1 MSRHE
6 GVSCDYCMKSN
17 FRGRRYKCLIC
28 YDYDLCAECYESN
41 ATSTRHTTQ
50 HAVQCILTRSMIE
63 VSYGTGSGSSLR
75 QFQSFTCPY
84 CSKKGFSETTLLEH
98 VTAEHSESDSAIE
111 VICPVCASSPGG
123 EPNLKTDD
131 LAEHLTL
138 EHQRGGTSTFEFINE
153 PSGIRHGGVR
163 RISRTAVGAGVRSA
177 RRSNNAS
184 FSPSSNQESGD
195 QSVDLFAELQQTL
208 AGGSR
213 RQLQQ
218 LQMQIQMERQAI
230 ENRITNIGRRGTNI
244 NANSSNSGGGSS
256 SANNNNNANPASIS
270 IQRILSAMSNSGNP
284 RSDTFMTSSPRSQLS
299 GIASVASGSNT
310 TGQSSA
316 SFMPASSYGIQLQGL
331 HNQQPNVAEVSGS
344 IQIPGNL
351 GNGQF
356 LMPRFF
362 TPAVSEEERE
372 QLERDRADRAL
383 YIQELLLGTVDENS
397 QNVISNMMNNL
408 SVQNETVEEPAQQI
422 DSNELGAAQAQAPP
436 PPLESAEAMKKS
448 FMRKKE
454 MSTVDEGGKK
464 QQQKAKVVSARK

>member
-1 MSRHE
+1 
-6 GVSCDYCMKSN
+6 MKSN

-84 CSKKGFSETTLLEH
+84 CSKKGYSETTLLEH
-98 VTAEHSESDSAIE
+98 VTAEHSESDSATE

-230 ENRITNIGRRGTNI
+230 ESRITNIGRRGTNL
-244 NANSSNSGGGSS
+244 NASSGSS
-256 SANNNNNANPASIS
+256 AASNNNNANPASIS

-284 RSDTFMTSSPRSQLS
+284 RSDTFMTSSPRSQLA
-299 GIASVASGSNT
+299 GMASVASSSNT

-316 SFMPASSYGIQLQGL
+316 SFMPASAYGIQLQGL
-331 HNQQPNVAEVSGS
+331 HSSGSASNTQQPNVAEVGS
-344 IQIPGNL
+344 LQIPSS

-356 LMPRFF
+356 LMPRIL
-362 TPAVSEEERE
+362 TPALNDDERE
-372 QLERDRADRAL
+372 QLERDRADR
-383 YIQELLLGTVDENS
+383 
-397 QNVISNMMNNL
+397 
-408 SVQNETVEEPAQQI
+408 
-422 DSNELGAAQAQAPP
+422 
-436 PPLESAEAMKKS
+436 
-448 FMRKKE
+448 
-454 MSTVDEGGKK
+454 
-464 QQQKAKVVSARK
+464 

>member
-63 VSYGTGSGSSLR
+63 VSYGSGSGSPR
-75 QFQSFTCPY
+75 QYQSFTCPY

-98 VTAEHSESDSAIE
+98 VTAEHSEPDSSVE

-123 EPNLKTDD
+123 DPNLKTDD

-163 RISRTAVGAGVRSA
+163 RISRTVVGAGVRSA

-184 FSPSSNQESGD
+184 WSPSNQEPSSD

-230 ENRITNIGRRGTNI
+230 ENRITNIGRRPGSTNLTAGNNSTGTGGVG
-244 NANSSNSGGGSS
+244 SN
-256 SANNNNNANPASIS
+256 NNPASIS
-270 IQRILSAMSNSGNP
+270 IQRILSAMSNSGSS
-284 RSDTFMTSSPRSQLS
+284 RDTFMTISPRSQLS
-299 GIASVASGSNT
+299 GMPAVSSSTIS
-310 TGQSSA
+310 GQSSA
-316 SFMPASSYGIQLQGL
+316 TFMPSSGIQLQGL
-331 HNQQPNVAEVSGS
+331 HNTQPNVVDAGT
-344 IQIPGNL
+344 IQIPNSS
-351 GNGQF
+351 GQF
-356 LMPRFF
+356 LMPRLF
-362 TPAVSEEERE
+362 TPAMNEDERE

-397 QNVISNMMNNL
+397 QNVITPTPL
-408 SVQNETVEEPAQQI
+408 ESVATLVEPAIQQLQRMTVA
-422 DSNELGAAQAQAPP
+422 DDEHTGAAQGTVYHGN
-436 PPLESAEAMKKS
+436 EAMKKS

-464 QQQKAKVVSARK
+464 QQKTKVANARK

>member
-1 MSRHE
+1 
-6 GVSCDYCMKSN
+6 MKSN
-17 FRGRRYKCLIC
+17 FRGRRYKCLVC

-41 ATSTRHTTQ
+41 ATSTRHTAQ

-63 VSYGTGSGSSLR
+63 VSYGSGSSPR
-75 QFQSFTCPY
+75 QYQSFTCPY
-84 CSKKGFSETTLLEH
+84 CSKKGYSETTLLDH

-218 LQMQIQMERQAI
+218 LHMQIQMERQAI
-230 ENRITNIGRRGTNI
+230 ENRITNIGRRPTGT
-244 NANSSNSGGGSS
+244 NSGGGNGSS
-256 SANNNNNANPASIS
+256 GNSGGGGGGSGSGNTNNTNPASIS

-284 RSDTFMTSSPRSQLS
+284 RSDSFMTSSPRSQLS
-299 GIASVASGSNT
+299 GISGPAATSAST
-310 TGQSSA
+310 TSGQSSA
-316 SFMPASSYGIQLQGL
+316 GFIPNSTIGIQLQGL
-331 HNQQPNVAEVSGS
+331 HNSQPNIEVVGS
-344 IQIPGNL
+344 IQVPNTSG
-351 GNGQF
+351 GQF
-356 LMPRFF
+356 LMPRILQL
-362 TPAVSEEERE
+362 AVNEDEKE
-372 QLERDRADRAL
+372 QLERDRADR
-383 YIQELLLGTVDENS
+383 
-397 QNVISNMMNNL
+397 
-408 SVQNETVEEPAQQI
+408 
-422 DSNELGAAQAQAPP
+422 
-436 PPLESAEAMKKS
+436 
-448 FMRKKE
+448 
-454 MSTVDEGGKK
+454 
-464 QQQKAKVVSARK
+464 

>member
-1 MSRHE
+1 MSLKFSYFHFT

-63 VSYGTGSGSSLR
+63 VSYGSGSGSPR
-75 QFQSFTCPY
+75 QYQSFTCPY

-98 VTAEHSESDSAIE
+98 VTAEHSESDSSTE

-123 EPNLKTDD
+123 DPNLKTDD

-163 RISRTAVGAGVRSA
+163 RISRTAVGSGVRSA

-184 FSPSSNQESGD
+184 FSPSNQEPASD

-230 ENRITNIGRRGTNI
+230 ENRITNIGRRPGSTNLTAANNSTGT
-244 NANSSNSGGGSS
+244 SGSGGGGVGSNS
-256 SANNNNNANPASIS
+256 NSASIS
-270 IQRILSAMSNSGNP
+270 IQRILSAMSNSGSS
-284 RSDTFMTSSPRSQLS
+284 RDTFMTISPRSQLS
-299 GIASVASGSNT
+299 GLPASSSSVVN
-310 TGQSSA
+310 GQSSA
-316 SFMPASSYGIQLQGL
+316 TFMPTSGIQLQGL
-331 HNQQPNVAEVSGS
+331 HNTQQPNVAEVGT
-344 IQIPGNL
+344 IQAPNSS
-351 GNGQF
+351 GQF
-356 LMPRFF
+356 LMPRLLS
-362 TPAVSEEERE
+362 PAMNEDERE
-372 QLERDRADRAL
+372 QLERDRADR
-383 YIQELLLGTVDENS
+383 Y
-397 QNVISNMMNNL
+397 
-408 SVQNETVEEPAQQI
+408 
-422 DSNELGAAQAQAPP
+422 
-436 PPLESAEAMKKS
+436 AMI
-448 FMRKKE
+448 F
-454 MSTVDEGGKK
+454 
-464 QQQKAKVVSARK
+464 

>member
-1 MSRHE
+1 
-6 GVSCDYCMKSN
+6 MKSN

-63 VSYGTGSGSSLR
+63 VSYGTGSGASSLR

-98 VTAEHSESDSAIE
+98 VTAEHTETDNAME

-184 FSPSSNQESGD
+184 FSPSSNQETAGTVGSGAGVGGD
-195 QSVDLFAELQQTL
+195 QNVDLFAELQQTL

-230 ENRITNIGRRGTNI
+230 ENRITNIGRRPIG
-244 NANSSNSGGGSS
+244 SSNLNNNSGSG
-256 SANNNNNANPASIS
+256 SANNNNNVNQASIS

-284 RSDTFMTSSPRSQLS
+284 RSADTFMASSPRTQLAGAPS
-299 GIASVASGSNT
+299 TTATS

-316 SFMPASSYGIQLQGL
+316 AATFMPAAAYGIQLHGT
-331 HNQQPNVAEVSGS
+331 QPNVAEIGT
-344 IQIPGNL
+344 IQIPNSSS
-351 GNGQF
+351 GQF
-356 LMPRFF
+356 LMRFL
-362 TPAVSEEERE
+362 TPALNDEERE
-372 QLERDRADRAL
+372 LIERDRADRL
-383 YIQELLLGTVDENS
+383 
-397 QNVISNMMNNL
+397 
-408 SVQNETVEEPAQQI
+408 
-422 DSNELGAAQAQAPP
+422 DSFNINY
-436 PPLESAEAMKKS
+436 
-448 FMRKKE
+448 F
-454 MSTVDEGGKK
+454 
-464 QQQKAKVVSARK
+464 

>member
-1 MSRHE
+1 
-6 GVSCDYCMKSN
+6 
-17 FRGRRYKCLIC
+17 
-28 YDYDLCAECYESN
+28 
-41 ATSTRHTTQ
+41 
-50 HAVQCILTRSMIE
+50 MIE

-98 VTAEHSESDSAIE
+98 VSSEHSDSDSAME

-230 ENRITNIGRRGTNI
+230 ENRITNIGRRGTNL
-244 NANSSNSGGGSS
+244 NANSNSGGGSGN
-256 SANNNNNANPASIS
+256 SASNNNNNANPASIS

-299 GIASVASGSNT
+299 GMASVASSSNNT
-310 TGQSSA
+310 TGQSS
-316 SFMPASSYGIQLQGL
+316 FMPASAYGIQLQGL
-331 HNQQPNVAEVSGS
+331 HNTQPNIAEVGS
-344 IQIPGNL
+344 IQIPNA
-351 GNGQF
+351 NSGQF
-356 LMPRFF
+356 LMPRFL
-362 TPAVSEEERE
+362 TPALNDDERE
-372 QLERDRADRAL
+372 QLERDRADR
-383 YIQELLLGTVDENS
+383 
-397 QNVISNMMNNL
+397 
-408 SVQNETVEEPAQQI
+408 
-422 DSNELGAAQAQAPP
+422 
-436 PPLESAEAMKKS
+436 
-448 FMRKKE
+448 
-454 MSTVDEGGKK
+454 
-464 QQQKAKVVSARK
+464 